1 MMNAKIRS
9 LIKQLVDVLVESVP
23 PTLMD
28 EALIEIQDAV
38 LQRLDKKLGVPYSE
52 LCRAEIISQMSMHE
66 GRYHV
71 STRV

>member
-9 LIKQLVDVLVESVP
+9 LIKQLVDELVESVP

-28 EALIEIQDAV
+28 EALIEIQDAA
-38 LQRLDKKLGVPYSE
+38 LLRLDQKLGVPYSE
-52 LCRAEIISQMSMHE
+52 LCRAEVIHQMSMHE

-71 STRV
+71 TLS